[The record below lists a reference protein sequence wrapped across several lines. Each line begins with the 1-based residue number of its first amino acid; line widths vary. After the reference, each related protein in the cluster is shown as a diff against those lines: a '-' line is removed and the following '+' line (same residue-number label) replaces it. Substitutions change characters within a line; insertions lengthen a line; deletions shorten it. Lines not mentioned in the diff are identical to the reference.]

1 MNPLNRWFWVLML
14 PFLLVGCE
22 TVSYKMIIVYDD
34 TRTWKAQYSV
44 PPDVLL
50 ARAKAALEAEPLSL
64 VTSMT
69 AQSKLEALMAFPGR
83 YEGIWPFGSRWD
95 SRFSISVDV
104 APIQGSD
111 KSEVTLTARAE
122 ERPNLYWGWQR
133 VEEFGF
139 AESQF
144 DKVVHTLQSVVA
156 KQ

>member
-1 MNPLNRWFWVLML
+1 MSQLNRWIFVLIL
-14 PFLLVGCE
+14 PSLMVGC
-22 TVSYKMIIVYDD
+22 TIGANRIQRAIND
-34 TRTWKAQYSV
+34 TRIWKAQYSV
-44 PPDVLL
+44 APEVLL
-50 ARAKAALEAEPLSL
+50 ARAKVALEGEPLSL

-69 AQSKLEALMAFPGR
+69 TQSKLEALMTFPGR

-95 SRFSISVDV
+95 SRFAISVNV
-104 APIQGSD
+104 APVQGSD

-122 ERPNLYWGWQR
+122 ERPNFYWHWQS

-144 DKVVHTLQSVVA
+144 NKVVRTFQSAVA